1 MELQQQK
8 LQSDTAIQAAEMELK
23 SKKLELDENE
33 QIIDVIKAGATDQF
47 KKEKAEADRKSKKEL
62 KVMEIL
68 AKIGLSEAEQDALD
82 EREIQRILKA
92 IDDVTLK
99 DQKEKELVAMNT
111 LSKLAVERE
120 KKET

>member
-1 MELQQQK
+1 MLF
-8 LQSDTAIQAAEMELK
+8 
-23 SKKLELDENE
+23 
-33 QIIDVIKAGATDQF
+33 IDVLHKI
-47 KKEKAEADRKSKKEL
+47 E
-62 KVMEIL
+62 L

>member
-1 MELQQQK
+1 
-8 LQSDTAIQAAEMELK
+8 
-23 SKKLELDENE
+23 
-33 QIIDVIKAGATDQF
+33 
-47 KKEKAEADRKSKKEL
+47 
-62 KVMEIL
+62 MEIL

-92 IDDVTLK
+92 IDDVTIK